1 MSHKLIQYLRRE
13 GLRHIAVVIIAG
25 LVACTPLPNVPPPD
39 APIIFEASY
48 SELFDATLEAMTL
61 AYVDR
66 PGRIRYDF
74 AVSQAAPDTGLISAF
89 RDDARVR
96 YRRSSRNISIDYD
109 DDIVEV
115 DVFVPVQELERS
127 IVTAVVRP
135 LNDAQSSL
143 VYSTTSDTGSTVIA
157 NAYMGEVLARLE
169 ARFTRLN

>member
-1 MSHKLIQYLRRE
+1 M
-13 GLRHIAVVIIAG
+13 AVVVS
-25 LVACTPLPNVPPPD
+25 LVACTPLANVPPPT
-39 APIIFEASY
+39 APIIFEAPY
-48 SELFDATLEAMTL
+48 SQLFDATLEAMTL

-74 AVSQAAPDTGLISAF
+74 AISQAAPETGLISAF

-96 YRRSSRNISIDYD
+96 YRRSYRNISIDYD

-127 IVTAVVRP
+127 IITAIVRP
-135 LNDAQSSL
+135 LNDTQSSL

-157 NAYMGEVLARLE
+157 NAYMGAVLTRLE
-169 ARFTRLN
+169 ARFARLN

>member
-1 MSHKLIQYLRRE
+1 MLWIVAIMSL
-13 GLRHIAVVIIAG
+13 A
-25 LVACTPLPNVPPPD
+25 ACTPLPNVPPPD
-39 APIIFEASY
+39 APIIFEAPY
-48 SELFDATLEAMTL
+48 NQFFDATLEAMTL

-74 AVSQAAPDTGLISAF
+74 AVSQAVPETGLISAF

-96 YRRSSRNISIDYD
+96 YRRSYRNISIDYD

-127 IVTAVVRP
+127 IVTAIVRP
-135 LNDAQSSL
+135 VNDAQSSL

-157 NAYMGEVLARLE
+157 NAYMGDVLARLE
-169 ARFTRLN
+169 ARFARLN